1 MRGEHPHQS
10 IATIIPRMVRI
21 NHDKLPKQ
29 RDMQEAVHHNRV
41 DEQMITSATL
51 TLLFMHKLLI
61 GKVSLPPTPTPA
73 DKYFSFFMVTFFV
86 YIFDK

>member
-29 RDMQEAVHHNRV
+29 RDVQEAVHHNRV
-41 DEQMITSATL
+41 DEQMINICHVNITVFAQ
-51 TLLFMHKLLI
+51 
-61 GKVSLPPTPTPA
+61 
-73 DKYFSFFMVTFFV
+73 VT
-86 YIFDK
+86 YWQS